1 MVELAIALVLL
12 AAIVVPYFYYGVFIT
27 DLAAW
32 KTTLYHEARDESMG
46 GKGKHLTLFRYTLLT
61 NSNFER
67 KNKKNQV
74 LLEGKT
80 EILDIQ
86 RWYLFQKH
94 QFEASHAKYKEDP
107 DSYNKSWLGKIVDFF
122 TDLIKRGWEA
132 LKNLVSYWSERFFS

>member
-32 KTTLYHEARDESMG
+32 KTTLYLEARDESMG

-86 RWYLFQKH
+86 RWYLFRNISSKRHTPSIRKIPTLTIRAGSGRLLISLPILSREGGKH
-94 QFEASHAKYKEDP
+94 
-107 DSYNKSWLGKIVDFF
+107 
-122 TDLIKRGWEA
+122 
-132 LKNLVSYWSERFFS
+132 